1 MMRPKSI
8 PEAIKTTL
16 TIPVAAKDNLSKIV
30 EIINPVFLISC
41 EYLSVYLKE
50 IKSINTSTRI
60 RIVKKSTKNR

>member
-41 EYLSVYLKE
+41 EYLYVYLKE
-50 IKSINTSTRI
+50 IKSIKTTTRI
-60 RIVKKSTKNR
+60 VLEEKTTR